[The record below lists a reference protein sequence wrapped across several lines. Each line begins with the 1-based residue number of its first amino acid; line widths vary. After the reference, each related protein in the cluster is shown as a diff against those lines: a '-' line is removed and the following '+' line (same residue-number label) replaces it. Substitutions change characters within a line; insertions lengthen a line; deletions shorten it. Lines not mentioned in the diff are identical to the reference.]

1 MNKIYSLLF
10 CLTTI
15 ISTAQ
20 NEKNSEILEVVGIA
34 EMSIA
39 PDIGILNITINE
51 IDLQFGQSIN
61 GLNNKSKDINN
72 QLLKLG
78 FEKSAIKT
86 DNFDVRKNTIYR
98 NNKNIDS
105 GYIAKQ
111 TIKLEFK
118 NDKNNITKILNQ
130 FSKSSSEFAL
140 NFDFQLS
147 DSLKENTQKQIIK
160 LATEDA
166 FNKAKLISSAANISL
181 KRIRKINYG
190 NNFNGGMSLL
200 RKNNALGYSVSKE
213 SGILEGF
220 TPTNI
225 KYTDNILIIWD
236 LE

>member
-10 CLTTI
+10 CLTSI

-20 NEKNSEILEVVGIA
+20 NENNSEILEVVGIA

-111 TIKLEFK
+111 LNLNLKM
-118 NDKNNITKILNQ
+118 TKI
-130 FSKSSSEFAL
+130 
-140 NFDFQLS
+140 
-147 DSLKENTQKQIIK
+147 I
-160 LATEDA
+160 
-166 FNKAKLISSAANISL
+166 
-181 KRIRKINYG
+181 
-190 NNFNGGMSLL
+190 L
-200 RKNNALGYSVSKE
+200 RK
-213 SGILEGF
+213 F
-220 TPTNI
+220 
-225 KYTDNILIIWD
+225 
-236 LE
+236 